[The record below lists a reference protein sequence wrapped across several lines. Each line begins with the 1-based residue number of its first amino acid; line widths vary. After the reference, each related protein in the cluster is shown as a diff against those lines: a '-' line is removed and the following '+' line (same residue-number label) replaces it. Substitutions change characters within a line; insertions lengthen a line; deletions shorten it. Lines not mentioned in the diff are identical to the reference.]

1 MKCEVVG
8 WHSVQIE
15 QWRRANTHIEQHSAS
30 EEEPSHMLSSST
42 VGEPTRMSNKF
53 ILSCQAHHS
62 QSEERKNQGPV
73 SYILSCGDGQMSK
86 YE

>member
-62 QSEERKNQGPV
+62 QSEERGRIKVQCHIYLVVVMGR
-73 SYILSCGDGQMSK
+73 
-86 YE
+86 